1 MRQHVKCSGFWG
13 RCPGRRATVLAAV
26 VLLGAPSTEAQRK
39 GGGSVLL
46 GGGGPSQK
54 APVALDPWLPTG
66 AALFSGPW
74 RPADAPEPPAC
85 SWKRPVC
92 VHGGDTVASDA
103 ILAALSALE
112 NAYEALIL
120 TLGLPAPISDW
131 GRGGSDALDLYLGDE
146 PTAPVQIGM
155 DSPEPTSVDQAS
167 GFCIAGPNSGM
178 SWDRIATLC
187 VAEASALR
195 LDASATPHARRGFA
209 AHLWHIVGR
218 PESADW
224 RAIDDSQSHPEL
236 AVGRRDLTSS
246 SEGAGLLFDFLEER
260 LSAASPGMLATSL
273 IALGASKTGPDA
285 ARWDNEPDVFD
296 VLRQSLEEKPRRMAD
311 LLGDFTVARAF
322 AGNRDDGTH
331 LPTLGWAGSFAR
343 ARFDWAIPVSSL
355 PRRVASL
362 HPIEPTGAMYVWLRL
377 DRPSDDLTLGFQ
389 AEWEAPVAFS
399 WVLVRIDAQG
409 RELSRVY
416 APVPQRGTQT
426 DQRLVDF
433 RGTAAVLVAG
443 TNVGGVDPTHPFDPD
458 VAPFEGHGCTV
469 YLTPL

>member
-1 MRQHVKCSGFWG
+1 VD
-13 RCPGRRATVLAAV
+13 
-26 VLLGAPSTEAQRK
+26 AQRK

-46 GGGGPSQK
+46 GGASPSRK

-66 AALFSGPW
+66 ARVFAGPS
-74 RPADAPEPPAC
+74 RPAEAPEVPAC

-92 VHGGDTVASDA
+92 VHGARAVGQDEA
-103 ILAALSALE
+103 LAALSALE

-131 GRGGSDALDLYLGDE
+131 GRGGSDALDLYLGDSAG
-146 PTAPVQIGM
+146 APVEVGL
-155 DSPEPTSVDQAS
+155 DAPEPTSVDQAS
-167 GFCIAGPNSGM
+167 GFCMARPGSGT
-178 SWDRIATLC
+178 SWDRIAALC

-195 LDASATPHARRGFA
+195 LDASASPHARRGFA
-209 AHLWHIVGR
+209 AHLWRVVGR

-224 RAIDDSQSHPEL
+224 RTIDEFQSHPEL
-236 AVGRRDLTSS
+236 AVASRDRTLR
-246 SEGAGLLFDFLEER
+246 SEGAGLLLDFLQAR
-260 LSAASPGMLATSL
+260 LSAAFPGLLATSL
-273 IALGASKTGPDA
+273 IALGASKTAPDS

-331 LPTLGWAGSFAR
+331 LPSLGWAGSFAR
-343 ARFDWAIPVSSL
+343 PRFDWVIRLSSL

-362 HPIEPTGAMYVWLRL
+362 HPIEPTGAMYVWLQL

-399 WVLVRIDAQG
+399 WVLVRLDAQG

-416 APVPQRGTQT
+416 APVPQRGTKT
-426 DQRLVDF
+426 DQRMVDF
-433 RGTAAVLVAG
+433 KGTAAVLVAG

-469 YLTPL
+469 YLTAL